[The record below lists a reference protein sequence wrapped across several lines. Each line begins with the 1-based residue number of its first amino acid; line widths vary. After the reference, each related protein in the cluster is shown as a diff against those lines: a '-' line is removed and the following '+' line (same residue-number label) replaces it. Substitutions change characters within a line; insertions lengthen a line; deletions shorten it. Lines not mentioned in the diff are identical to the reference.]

1 MKRRVR
7 GCQGLMDIGCDYQGE
22 MGELWQG
29 RELNCP
35 DGVDRTNMRASSQS
49 CHRPC
54 EGQSCYLKL
63 EMYKRN
69 KNVAETN
76 PQMKDT
82 REREQW

>member
-35 DGVDRTNMRASSQS
+35 DGVDRTNMRH
-49 CHRPC
+49 HRAVTAPVKV
-54 EGQSCYLKL
+54 SL
-63 EMYKRN
+63 
-69 KNVAETN
+69 AT
-76 PQMKDT
+76 
-82 REREQW
+82 